1 MPMGQPRTR
10 CANPASGLLMQPVQP
25 RLSFCRPLD
34 GIQRHAT
41 RWQVGKTKRNPDGF
55 RTVWLSVYFT
65 NPHPSIMKH
74 FKFGAIAL
82 LFSIGLSS
90 CTLSYQYCDAYNGV
104 DFENSRP
111 QAVECPTVE

>member
-1 MPMGQPRTR
+1 
-10 CANPASGLLMQPVQP
+10 
-25 RLSFCRPLD
+25 
-34 GIQRHAT
+34 
-41 RWQVGKTKRNPDGF
+41 
-55 RTVWLSVYFT
+55 
-65 NPHPSIMKH
+65 MKH

-104 DFENSRP
+104 DFEKSRP